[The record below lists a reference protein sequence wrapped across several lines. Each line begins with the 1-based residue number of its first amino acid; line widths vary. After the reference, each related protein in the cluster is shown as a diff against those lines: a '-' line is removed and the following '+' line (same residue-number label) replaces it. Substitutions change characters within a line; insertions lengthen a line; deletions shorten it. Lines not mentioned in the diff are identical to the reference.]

1 LPTDARGLLP
11 GLVDGDTSAVPAQL
25 QADMRVTGLTH
36 LEAVSGENV
45 SVLLAVV
52 VAIAGGLGLRRRS
65 RVLVCSLSLIGFVV
79 LARPTPSVL
88 RAAVMGGIV
97 LLGILTGRR
106 AAALPAL
113 SASVLLLVTVDPFLA
128 RSIGFALSVVA
139 TAALLT
145 LAPVWARR
153 LQRWMPSWLATV
165 IAVPAA
171 AQLACT
177 PILVLAFGSLS
188 PYAIPANLLA
198 AVAVPAATVVGVV
211 AAVLASGWVPVAVP
225 VAWLASVPTLFI
237 AEVARSMAALPAANL
252 RWPGGG
258 VADGCAIAV
267 AVVVAGSALRRR
279 AILSAWPP

>member
-1 LPTDARGLLP
+1 
-11 GLVDGDTSAVPAQL
+11 
-25 QADMRVTGLTH
+25 
-36 LEAVSGENV
+36 
-45 SVLLAVV
+45 
-52 VAIAGGLGLRRRS
+52 
-65 RVLVCSLSLIGFVV
+65 
-79 LARPTPSVL
+79 
-88 RAAVMGGIV
+88 
-97 LLGILTGRR
+97 
-106 AAALPAL
+106 
-113 SASVLLLVTVDPFLA
+113 
-128 RSIGFALSVVA
+128 
-139 TAALLT
+139 
-145 LAPVWARR
+145 
-153 LQRWMPSWLATV
+153 MPSWLATV

-198 AVAVPAATVVGVV
+198 AVAVPAATVLGVV

-258 VADGCAIAV
+258 AVADGRAIAV